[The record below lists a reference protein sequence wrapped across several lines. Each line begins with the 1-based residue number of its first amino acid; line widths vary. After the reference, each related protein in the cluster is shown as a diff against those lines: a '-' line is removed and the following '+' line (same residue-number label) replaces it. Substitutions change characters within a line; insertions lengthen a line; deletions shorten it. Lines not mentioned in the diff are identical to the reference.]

1 MAEPRL
7 PPRHFLLLL
16 LICLAWGVNFLTSA
30 LALREL
36 PPFLFTALRLGLV
49 ALCLLPFLSR
59 PAPGQWPRLLAVSLL
74 NGALHFGLSFWALQ
88 LAGNLASPA
97 ILMQSYIPMSTLL
110 AVLFLGERI
119 GWRTTA
125 GIALSFAGILVL
137 GFDPVVLQA
146 PLSMW
151 LMLAAAALIA
161 VGTVL
166 MRGLTGFT
174 AFAQQGWSALIGI
187 LPLLALSSWLERA
200 QWSAVTGASWV
211 AWGGVVYSA
220 LFASVLGH
228 GLYYWLIQRHPVSRV
243 MPYLLLAPL
252 FAIALGV
259 LFHGDRPGPRLLLGG
274 AMVLGGV
281 LAIGLRASRRAV
293 PPASIGDA

>member
-1 MAEPRL
+1 VPL
-7 PPRHFLLLL
+7 RHFLLLL
-16 LICLAWGVNFLTSA
+16 LICVAWGGNFLTSA

-49 ALCLLPFLSR
+49 ALLLLPFLRLPR
-59 PAPGQWPRLLAVSLL
+59 PEQWPRLIAVALL

-97 ILMQSYIPMSTLL
+97 IVMQSYIPMATLL

-119 GWRTTA
+119 GWKTSA
-125 GIALSFAGILVL
+125 GIAVSFLGVLVL

-146 PLSMW
+146 PQSLL
-151 LMLAAAALIA
+151 LMLAAAALLAI
-161 VGTVL
+161 GTVL

-174 AFAQQGWSALIGI
+174 PLSQQGWSALIGI
-187 LPLLALSSWLERA
+187 VPLLGLSAWREGA
-200 QWSAVTGASWV
+200 PWSAIESASWV
-211 AWGGVVYSA
+211 AWGGVMYSA
-220 LFASVLGH
+220 AIASVLGH
-228 GLYYWLIQRHPVSRV
+228 GLFYWLIQRHEVSRL
-243 MPYLLLAPL
+243 MPYLLLSPL

-259 LFHGDRPGPRLLLGG
+259 LFHGDVLGPRLLLGG

-281 LAIGLRASRRAV
+281 LAIGLRAATRRRTT
-293 PPASIGDA
+293 PEPSEL

>member
-1 MAEPRL
+1 MPL
-7 PPRHFLLLL
+7 RHFLLLL
-16 LICLAWGVNFLTSA
+16 LICLAWGGNFLTSA

-36 PPFLFTALRLGLV
+36 PPFLFTALRLTLV
-49 ALCLLPFLSR
+49 ALCLLPFLHR
-59 PAPGQWPRLLAVSLL
+59 PGAGQWPRLLAVSLC

-97 ILMQSYIPMSTLL
+97 ILMQSYIPMATLL
-110 AVLFLGERI
+110 AVLLLGERI
-119 GWRTTA
+119 GWKTSA
-125 GIALSFAGILVL
+125 GIVLSFAGVLVL

-151 LMLAAAALIA
+151 LMLGAAAFIA

-166 MRGLTGFT
+166 LRGLTGFT
-174 AFAQQGWSALIGI
+174 AMSQQGWSALIGI
-187 LPLLALSSWLERA
+187 VPLLLLSAWLERA
-200 QWSAVTGASWV
+200 QWSAVTQASAI
-211 AWGGVVYSA
+211 AWGGVIYSA

-243 MPYLLLAPL
+243 MPFLLLAPL
-252 FAIALGV
+252 FAIVLGII
-259 LFHGDRPGPRLLLGG
+259 FYGDRPGPRLLLGG

-281 LAIGLRASRRAV
+281 LVIGLRASLRRT
-293 PPASIGDA
+293 PPVTAGDG